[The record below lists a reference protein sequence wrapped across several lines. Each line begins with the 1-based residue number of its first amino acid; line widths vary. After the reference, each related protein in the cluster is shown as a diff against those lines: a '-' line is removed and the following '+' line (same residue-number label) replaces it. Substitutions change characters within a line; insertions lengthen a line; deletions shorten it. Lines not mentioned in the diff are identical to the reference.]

1 MVAFAA
7 GGGDRGRKRVS
18 RPSGETGSL
27 LILAGAVLW
36 GTTGTAQAFAP
47 PGADPLSVGAV
58 RIVIGGLALLAVAAL
73 RGELSGHRWP
83 PLPVAVAACGIACY
97 QPLFFAGVLKTGVA
111 LGTIVAI
118 GSAPVAAGI
127 IGAIFRGERPG
138 RRWVAATALAVAG
151 CALLV
156 GGGGGVSV
164 EATGVLLAL
173 GAGLSYGVYA
183 TATKVLLEDLPYT
196 AVMGVAFGLGALLLS
211 PVLLLSPPG
220 WLADPRGAAVA
231 LELGLVATAA
241 AYLLFARGLSAVPVS
256 TAATLSLAEPL
267 TAGLLGILV
276 LGERPGAV
284 SLAGAALLLGGLALA
299 AREREAG

>member
-1 MVAFAA
+1 MPGARAVKR
-7 GGGDRGRKRVS
+7 GG
-18 RPSGETGSL
+18 RPSARAGRL

-58 RIVIGGLALLAVAAL
+58 RIIVGGLALLAVAAL
-73 RGELSGHRWP
+73 RGELAGQRWP

-97 QPLFFAGVLKTGVA
+97 QPLFFAGVLETGVA

-118 GSAPVAAGI
+118 GSAPVAAGA
-127 IGAIFRGERPG
+127 IGFVFRGERPG
-138 RRWVAATALAVAG
+138 RRWAAATALAVLG

-164 EATGVLLAL
+164 EAGGILLAL
-173 GAGLSYGVYA
+173 GAGFSYGVYA
-183 TATKVLLEDLPYT
+183 TATKELLERLPYT

-211 PVLLLSPPG
+211 PVLLFAAPG

-267 TAGLLGILV
+267 TAGLLGIAV
-276 LGERPGAV
+276 LGERPGAA

-299 AREREAG
+299 AKGEEEG